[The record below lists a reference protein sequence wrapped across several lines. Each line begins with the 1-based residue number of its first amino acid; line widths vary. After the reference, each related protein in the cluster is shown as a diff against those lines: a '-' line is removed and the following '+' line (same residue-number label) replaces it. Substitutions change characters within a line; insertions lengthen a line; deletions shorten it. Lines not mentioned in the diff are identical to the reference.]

1 MQLRPLFMMHSLLY
15 LACMEKSSLE
25 KSSSKKSPIDIAKSV
40 LLIEANA
47 VEALAEKL
55 DNNFTKAVEL
65 ILHCQG
71 RVVVSGMGKSGHIGN
86 KIASTFASTGTPA
99 FFMHPAEASHGDL
112 GMITKEDV
120 VIALSNSGESDE
132 LITIMPLLKRL
143 GTKIISITGKIN
155 STLARQGDIHL
166 DAEVAIEAC
175 PLGLAPTAS
184 STAMLALGD
193 ALALAVL
200 DQREFSAED
209 FARSH
214 PGGSIGRKLLIR
226 IQDIMR
232 QGTAIPSVSMKASL
246 KDALIEM
253 SRKGL
258 GMTAIV
264 DDQNKAVGVFTDGDL
279 RRAFENGI
287 DINHSNIHDVMH
299 KNPQNISPE
308 RLAVEAVEIMEQRKI
323 TALLVVNQQGE
334 LIGAINMHDL
344 LIAKVV

>member
-214 PGGSIGRKLLIR
+214 PGGSIGR
-226 IQDIMR
+226 
-232 QGTAIPSVSMKASL
+232 
-246 KDALIEM
+246 
-253 SRKGL
+253 
-258 GMTAIV
+258 
-264 DDQNKAVGVFTDGDL
+264 
-279 RRAFENGI
+279 
-287 DINHSNIHDVMH
+287 
-299 KNPQNISPE
+299 
-308 RLAVEAVEIMEQRKI
+308 
-323 TALLVVNQQGE
+323 
-334 LIGAINMHDL
+334 
-344 LIAKVV
+344 

>member
-1 MQLRPLFMMHSLLY
+1 MMDSLLY
-15 LACMEKSSLE
+15 WTCMENASLQ
-25 KSSSKKSPIDIAKSV
+25 KYNAKKTPIELAKSV
-40 LLIEANA
+40 FLIESNA
-47 VEALAEKL
+47 VAALATKL
-55 DNNFTKAVEL
+55 DGNFTKAVDL
-65 ILHCQG
+65 ILQCQG

-86 KIASTFASTGTPA
+86 KIAATFASTGTPA

-112 GMITKEDV
+112 GMITKDDV

-132 LITIMPLLKRL
+132 ILTILPPLKRL
-143 GTKIISITGKIN
+143 GTKIISITGKKN
-155 STLARQGDIHL
+155 STLAKQGDAHL
-166 DAEVAIEAC
+166 DAEVATEAC

-184 STAMLALGD
+184 TTAMLALGD

-200 DQREFSAED
+200 DQRGFSAED

-232 QGTAIPSVSMKASL
+232 QGDAIPHVNIEASL

-264 DDQNKAVGVFTDGDL
+264 DKQNKAVGVFTDGDL

-287 DINHSNIHDVMH
+287 DINHTGVRDVMH
-299 KNPQNISPE
+299 ANPHNIHPE
-308 RLAVEAVEIMEQRKI
+308 QLAVEAVEMMEQRKI
-323 TALLVVNQQGE
+323 NALLVVNQQGE
-334 LIGAINMHDL
+334 LLGALNMHDL